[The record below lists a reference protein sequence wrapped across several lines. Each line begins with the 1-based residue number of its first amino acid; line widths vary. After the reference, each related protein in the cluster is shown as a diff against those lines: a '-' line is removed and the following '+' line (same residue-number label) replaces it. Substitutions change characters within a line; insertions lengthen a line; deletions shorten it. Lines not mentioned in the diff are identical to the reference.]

1 VRFGLRQISRRIR
14 GIGEVKSS
22 FSRIRRIILKEWVF
36 PSAGKAM
43 PGRSAAIAKALLK
56 TIYHHYR
63 IVPLL
68 SYDDASVSVAEL
80 FPAVA
85 SASGAPSPVG
95 QTAAEVTTIMP
106 AIRLRQFKNA
116 VCHYQCAAIQ
126 SGSSVAVPAYY
137 TTHPTAD
144 ISDGRVLIAQ
154 RSGMGLL
161 RPTSAR
167 TIDAGI
173 AVFGAGCA
181 NWYHW
186 LIEVLPA
193 AMWTRGTDVIP
204 ADVPLLVPAF
214 ALERPTFRDALTAA
228 ANGRPVLPLGPKE
241 QVLVTDLYVADPPVL
256 GPMNLVSGAWPVPAD
271 YAQNP
276 DALRRFRQG
285 ILDSLGLTPVRPHR
299 RLFLART
306 DVRRR
311 YNQDDCTRIAQNH
324 GFEIVFPETM
334 TFREQVATY
343 LESEVIMGASGAA
356 FANMLFCQKG
366 AKALTWLPQEY
377 SGFCAYS
384 NLAAAVGVELRCIF
398 FKADAKLNST
408 HDAYAMGYRLDPA
421 EIDHAIRTL
430 LDRH

>member
-1 VRFGLRQISRRIR
+1 LRQAGRRIT
-14 GIGEVKSS
+14 GIDQVKLS

-36 PSAGKAM
+36 PSAVKTRS
-43 PGRSAAIAKALLK
+43 GRSGPIADAFLK

-63 IVPLL
+63 IVPLQ
-68 SYDDASVSVAEL
+68 SYDDASTSVAEL
-80 FPAVA
+80 FPAVT
-85 SASGAPSPVG
+85 SASRAPSPVG
-95 QTAAEVTTIMP
+95 QTAAETTAIMP
-106 AIRLRQFKNA
+106 AIRLRHFKNA

-126 SGSSVAVPAYY
+126 SGPNVAVPAYY
-137 TTHPTAD
+137 TTHPNAD

-161 RPTSAR
+161 RPTPPR

-228 ANGRPVLPLGPKE
+228 ADGRLVLPLGPKE
-241 QVLVTDLYVADPPVL
+241 QVLVKDLYVADPPVL

-276 DALRRFRQG
+276 DALRRFRRG
-285 ILDSLGLTPVRPHR
+285 ILDSLGLVPSRPTR

-311 YNQDDCTRIAQNH
+311 YNQDDCTRIAQQH

-343 LESEVIMGASGAA
+343 MESEVIMGASGAA
-356 FANMLFCQKG
+356 FANMLFCQDG

-384 NLAAAVGVELRCIF
+384 NLAAAVGVDLRCIF

-408 HDAYAMGYRLDPA
+408 HDAYAMGYRLHPDVV
-421 EIDHAIRTL
+421 DQAIRAL
-430 LDRH
+430 LDRP